1 MEDAV
6 SHNAEEVEV
15 SHNTEEHDSEGR
27 RNADENAWGM
37 AQDIQALGER
47 FSDNLDLKEDAD
59 SFRISFV
66 TRISRFCSDRWPT
79 RQTHPVTLEETVEA
93 LSHDNLSDRSLQILS
108 DVSSREHHKPDTII
122 VVSCLVFLSVLHQYN
137 DSKRWASRSLCSVQD
152 SNKRYWAD
160 FLRSQRSTYTMPDV
174 ALRTW
179 TLGEILVL
187 RNKPFPSA
195 LDKAGGLSWT
205 DISSK
210 LMLASPDSD
219 PSATP
224 LSFQTIPPGL
234 VASGS
239 TQKGTQKKK
248 HKNSRV
254 SSVQSL
260 R

>member
-1 MEDAV
+1 M
-6 SHNAEEVEV
+6 
-15 SHNTEEHDSEGR
+15 
-27 RNADENAWGM
+27 WGM

-47 FSDNLDLKEDAD
+47 FCHNLDLKEDAD

-79 RQTHPVTLEETVEA
+79 RQTRHVTLEETVQA
-93 LSHDNLSDRSLQILS
+93 LSHDNLSDRSLQILLNT
-108 DVSSREHHKPDTII
+108 SSRAHHKPDTVI
-122 VVSCLVFLSVLHQYN
+122 VVSCLVFLSVLQYN
-137 DSKRWASRSLCSVQD
+137 DLRWWASHSLCSVQE

-160 FLRSQRSTYTMPDV
+160 FLSSQMRTYSLPDV
-174 ALRTW
+174 ALKTW
-179 TLGEILVL
+179 SLGEILVL
-187 RNKPFPSA
+187 QNKPFPSA

-210 LMLASPDSD
+210 LLLASPDSD

-224 LSFQTIPPGL
+224 SSFQTIPPGL

-239 TQKGTQKKK
+239 TQKGTQNKK
-248 HKNSRV
+248 HKNSGV
-254 SSVQSL
+254 SSFQSL